1 MRRLIN
7 TYSIVIL
14 AWCLAFECS
23 CVGLKKTRHT
33 TKVTS
38 PGESTE
44 ERRFDSL
51 DLTQDQEII
60 PLKYPVSGNI
70 QGKQDT
76 VESEPALS
84 ETATG
89 QNVELPGAVDTL
101 NSQAFRI
108 QIFTSKLYGEARRAM
123 TVAEEIFDRPIFL
136 DYEVPYFKVRAG
148 NFARREDAEDYLQK
162 VKAAGYPNAWVVMVN
177 VNVKELPPL
186 YPEGTPQL
194 LEDST
199 DYQGNKGPD
208 D

>member
-1 MRRLIN
+1 MKRLVN
-7 TYSIVIL
+7 TCSIVVL
-14 AWCLAFECS
+14 AWCLAFGCS
-23 CVGLKKTRHT
+23 CIGPKKTRHT

-44 ERRFDSL
+44 ERRFNPL
-51 DLTQDQEII
+51 DLPQDREVV
-60 PLKYPVSGNI
+60 PLEYPVSGNI

-76 VESEPALS
+76 VESKSVLS
-84 ETATG
+84 EMATVR
-89 QNVELPGAVDTL
+89 NVELPGAVDTL

-108 QIFTSKLYGEARRAM
+108 QIFTNKLYGEARQAM

-148 NFARREDAEDYLQK
+148 NFAHREDAEDYLQK

-186 YPEGTPQL
+186 YPEGTPQI